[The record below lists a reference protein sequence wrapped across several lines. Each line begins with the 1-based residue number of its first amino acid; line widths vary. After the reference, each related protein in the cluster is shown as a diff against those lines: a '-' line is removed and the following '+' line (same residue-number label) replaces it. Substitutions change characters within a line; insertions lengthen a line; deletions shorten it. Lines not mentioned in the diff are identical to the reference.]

1 MPSSSSPL
9 LIAMNRM
16 EGHEIVAVTRKNQLT
31 DLLVQENLPT
41 GGSTAGNIYK
51 GIVNAV
57 VPHLQAAFLDIGVL
71 KNGFLS
77 IDNLV
82 YRVVD
87 RDTHRGGRRTMESL
101 LREGDQLMVQVE
113 KEALGEKGPSL
124 TTKISLPG
132 RYVVFMPHGRGVHIS
147 RQITQEKERKRLH
160 EIAEEVF
167 LKEGGYIIRTATSG
181 RSKSDLRADAE
192 YVHRIW
198 KRIEREYE
206 RTEGIRLLHKELGVV
221 ERALRDHYQKEVS
234 AILVGSEE
242 HRNRVCQFLRVIA
255 PRTEVDRLV
264 QKVDPKEVWRKS
276 GVLERL
282 KEIFSNR
289 VRLESGGTLI
299 IEEMEALTAIDVNSG
314 KFSGGSGLD
323 ETIYKTNMEAA
334 VEIPKQLR
342 LRQIGGIIVI
352 DFIDMR
358 LKRHRDNVYRALER
372 EMAHDRTPSDTLQFT
387 EIGLVQ
393 ITRQRTGRSLRQRLS
408 SPCPHCKGAGFMPSL
423 QFE

>member
-1 MPSSSSPL
+1 
-9 LIAMNRM
+9 MNRM

-82 YRVVD
+82 YRLVD
-87 RDTHRGGRRTMESL
+87 REGHRGGRRTIESL
-101 LREGDQLMVQVE
+101 LHEGDQLMVQVE

-132 RYVVFMPHGRGVHIS
+132 RYVVYMPYGRGVHIS

-167 LKEGGYIIRTATSG
+167 QKEGGYIIHTAASG
-181 RSKSDLRADAE
+181 RSKSDLKADAE
-192 YVHRIW
+192 YVHRLW
-198 KRIEREYE
+198 KRIQREYE

-234 AILVGSEE
+234 AILVGCEE

-255 PRTEVDRLV
+255 PRTDVDRLV

-408 SPCPHCKGAGFMPSL
+408 SPCPHCKGAGFIPLL